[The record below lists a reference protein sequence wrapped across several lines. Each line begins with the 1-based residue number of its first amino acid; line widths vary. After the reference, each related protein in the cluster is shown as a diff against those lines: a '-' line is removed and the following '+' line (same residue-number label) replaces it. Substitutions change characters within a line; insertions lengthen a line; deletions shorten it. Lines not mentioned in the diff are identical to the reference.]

1 MRSCLLL
8 TLALS
13 SLRLQEEVA
22 VIPVHFVLRRLTR
35 DVSLLIISTA
45 TGATYMPPSVPH
57 RQKKG
62 AKKKKRKSGLVASI
76 RGTFFLSAFALFV
89 ISSGRLYF
97 QPLHT
102 ISNDMKHHTMA
113 KDKPSSRTH
122 LDESLLP
129 SSHCCCCQLL
139 LPRSHNHRQMGVR
152 VCDTCGS
159 TE

>member
-76 RGTFFLSAFALFV
+76 RGTFFSLRIRSFCYIKRKA
-89 ISSGRLYF
+89 
-97 QPLHT
+97 
-102 ISNDMKHHTMA
+102 
-113 KDKPSSRTH
+113 
-122 LDESLLP
+122 LLP
-129 SSHCCCCQLL
+129 TLTHDLERYETPHNGEGQAIIENT
-139 LPRSHNHRQMGVR
+139 PRR
-152 VCDTCGS
+152 VTI
-159 TE
+159 TF